1 MYALAAFHAAE
12 AAKPTGLSASQ
23 LWSEFPV
30 SQQDTCT
37 ILSLASMTDCPAWSP
52 SSLFRSELYHSLD
65 SLARVNFLQ
74 ALPFL
79 CDLRIKECERTC
91 SACLSGKRY
100 SQSMNDKI
108 TWRIDRMS
116 VVLDQN
122 RGSAKE
128 AHSLFHANPILK
140 KLSKAQDHAES
151 SCATYR
157 GIALKTCY
165 FMIATLFGLLLQVI
179 LQNTVLAGQ
188 AALYSFS
195 IADGIAITVSRL
207 EVMILAGTLF
217 AGFLSH
223 LVSIF
228 VRRTI
233 PVTGTLYCISE
244 GYFISFLVFKALGK
258 YRFLG
263 IEALLLTIVV
273 VGVMSW
279 LYTSGKIR
287 VGNKFHVVL
296 MTMIISSIAF
306 SLMLAVTAMIPATS
320 AIAHQL
326 LHNVG
331 LMIAV
336 DVFGI
341 LIAALF
347 LISDFSLIDTCVQ
360 EHYAKEYEWSAAY
373 GLAFTVLWL
382 YMKILDLLM
391 HVVSKKDN

>member
-1 MYALAAFHAAE
+1 M
-12 AAKPTGLSASQ
+12 
-23 LWSEFPV
+23 
-30 SQQDTCT
+30 
-37 ILSLASMTDCPAWSP
+37 
-52 SSLFRSELYHSLD
+52 
-65 SLARVNFLQ
+65 
-74 ALPFL
+74 
-79 CDLRIKECERTC
+79 
-91 SACLSGKRY
+91 
-100 SQSMNDKI
+100 
-108 TWRIDRMS
+108 
-116 VVLDQN
+116 
-122 RGSAKE
+122 
-128 AHSLFHANPILK
+128 
-140 KLSKAQDHAES
+140 
-151 SCATYR
+151 
-157 GIALKTCY
+157 
-165 FMIATLFGLLLQVI
+165 
-179 LQNTVLAGQ
+179 
-188 AALYSFS
+188 
-195 IADGIAITVSRL
+195 
-207 EVMILAGTLF
+207 
-217 AGFLSH
+217 
-223 LVSIF
+223 
-228 VRRTI
+228 
-233 PVTGTLYCISE
+233 TGTLYCISE

-258 YRFLG
+258 YSFLG